1 MLNEKEI
8 RKTIALMKPE
18 GQLFEVRVIYGNKA
32 MYSGYFTNADD
43 LMRAFDELRNFA
55 DCNIYMSLNS
65 INAACYDRIQKNRF
79 EKNAKATTSD
89 HDVVGYDWLM
99 IDLDPQRPSGTS
111 STDEQIEKAK
121 EQGNK
126 IYQFMRNL
134 GFSKP
139 LFANSGNGVHLL
151 YRIRLKNS
159 DENRKLIEMSL
170 KTLNML
176 FASPEID
183 VDMKNFNQSRVCKL
197 YGTTA
202 QKGANSDT
210 RPHRM
215 SYIIGN
221 PESIEVNDIKYLQK
235 LCDLYPKEEKPQKY
249 NNYQPRE
256 FDLEEWLNK
265 YGLRYRKGS
274 YADGVKYILD
284 CCPFDSNHKGK
295 DACVFQSR
303 TGAIGFHCFH
313 NSCADKTWK
322 DVRLLYE
329 PDAYEKRQQE
339 YEKKIY
345 ARPNRKQ
352 EVKKIEVADGK
363 PVFYTATDILN
374 LPREEESFVK
384 TGINLIDKKM
394 RGWKKGYVSVISGL
408 RACVDCDT
416 EYFNGYEWKKISDY
430 EIGEQVLQYNEDGT
444 ANLVY
449 PSLYHKHEQ
458 EYLWRIKTK
467 NIDMCVSENHDM
479 VYVSSKGNLV
489 KKPFS
494 HIAKLHKNNKN
505 GFTQKFITT
514 FECFGKGID
523 LTDEQIRVMCMVIC
537 DGSILKRRTVEDKCR
552 VNIKKSRK
560 KKRCEMLL
568 SNAGIE
574 YSCRNYNPS
583 DPEYLSFMFTPPLSV
598 KEFPR
603 EWYQCNKHQMEII
616 AEEVIE
622 WDGYKTKDGALSFS
636 QTNKNTIDFLQF
648 VFTCLGRRT
657 TISIDDRR
665 GKIDRR
671 DSDKEYLRKNI
682 GYAIRACKGSKLV
695 GIMNSDKKLEFEKY
709 KTTDGFMYCFTVQS
723 HMLVFRRNGRIFI
736 TGNCGKSSVISNIC
750 LDCVNSENRVGV
762 FSGELAPKNFMRW
775 MNLQAAGK
783 GYVEPTQFE
792 GYYNVRHEYQREI
805 ADWLGQNF
813 FLYNNEYG
821 NNFSAIMEEFEK
833 KVESDKLD
841 LLILDNLMAFNISNL
856 GENKWDA
863 QTEFVLS
870 LQRLSKRKN
879 IHIAFVAHPRKAMG
893 FLRLDDISGTGDL
906 GNAVDNAFIVHRV
919 NNDFIR
925 LTKQMFGWKDDN
937 ELYQATNV
945 IEIAKDRDGGLQDIF
960 IPLFYEKES
969 KRLKNYQAENKIY
982 GWNNSDD
989 GFSSAEDLAIPFEV

>member
-8 RKTIALMKPE
+8 RKTITLMKPE
-18 GQLFEVRVIYGNKA
+18 GQLFEVRVIYGNKS

-55 DCNIYMSLNS
+55 DCNIYMTLNS

-99 IDLDPQRPSGTS
+99 IDLDPKRPSGTS

-202 QKGANSDT
+202 QKGANSDV

-221 PESIEVNDIKYLQK
+221 SETIEVNDIKYLQK

-265 YGLRYRKGS
+265 YGLRYRKGN

-295 DACVFQSR
+295 DACIFQSR

-352 EVKKIEVADGK
+352 EVKKIEATDGE

-384 TGINLIDKKM
+384 TGISMIDRKM

-408 RACVDCDT
+408 RA
-416 EYFNGYEWKKISDY
+416 S
-430 EIGEQVLQYNEDGT
+430 
-444 ANLVY
+444 
-449 PSLYHKHEQ
+449 
-458 EYLWRIKTK
+458 
-467 NIDMCVSENHDM
+467 
-479 VYVSSKGNLV
+479 
-489 KKPFS
+489 
-494 HIAKLHKNNKN
+494 
-505 GFTQKFITT
+505 
-514 FECFGKGID
+514 
-523 LTDEQIRVMCMVIC
+523 
-537 DGSILKRRTVEDKCR
+537 
-552 VNIKKSRK
+552 
-560 KKRCEMLL
+560 
-568 SNAGIE
+568 
-574 YSCRNYNPS
+574 
-583 DPEYLSFMFTPPLSV
+583 
-598 KEFPR
+598 
-603 EWYQCNKHQMEII
+603 
-616 AEEVIE
+616 
-622 WDGYKTKDGALSFS
+622 
-636 QTNKNTIDFLQF
+636 
-648 VFTCLGRRT
+648 
-657 TISIDDRR
+657 
-665 GKIDRR
+665 
-671 DSDKEYLRKNI
+671 
-682 GYAIRACKGSKLV
+682 
-695 GIMNSDKKLEFEKY
+695 
-709 KTTDGFMYCFTVQS
+709 
-723 HMLVFRRNGRIFI
+723 
-736 TGNCGKSSVISNIC
+736 GKSSVISEVC
-750 LDCVNSENRVGV
+750 LDCVDCENRVGV

-792 GYYNVRHEYQREI
+792 GYYNVRHEYQRKI

-833 KVESDKLD
+833 KVENDKLD

-870 LQRLSKRKN
+870 LQRLAKRKN

-945 IEIAKDRDGGLQDIF
+945 VEIAKDRDGGLQDCF
-960 IPLFYEKES
+960 IPLYYEKES
-969 KRLKNYQAENKIY
+969 KRLRNTVAENKIY
-982 GWNNSDD
+982 GWNRDDD
-989 GFSSAEDLAIPFEV
+989 GFSPIENLEIPFEV

>member
-982 GWNNSDD
+982 GWNKTDD
-989 GFSSAEDLAIPFEV
+989 GFSSVEDLEIPFEE

>member
-32 MYSGYFTNADD
+32 MYSGYFKNADD
-43 LMRAFDELRNFA
+43 LMNAFDELRNFA
-55 DCNIYMSLNS
+55 DCNIYMTLNS

-176 FASPEID
+176 FASQEID

-202 QKGANSDT
+202 QKGANSAE

-249 NNYQPRE
+249 NNYHPRE
-256 FDLEEWLNK
+256 FDLEEWMNK
-265 YGLRYRKGS
+265 YGLRYRKSS
-274 YADGVKYILD
+274 YADGTKYILE

-295 DACVFQSR
+295 DACIFQSK

-313 NSCADKTWK
+313 NSCIDKTWK

-339 YEKKIY
+339 YEKRIY
-345 ARPNRKQ
+345 AKPNRQQ
-352 EVKKIEVADGK
+352 EVKKIHEADGK
-363 PVFYTATDILN
+363 PVFYTASDILN
-374 LPREEESFVK
+374 LPQEEESFVK
-384 TGINLIDKKM
+384 TGIGMIDRKM
-394 RGWKKGYVSVISGL
+394 RGWKKTYVSVISGL
-408 RACVDCDT
+408 RA
-416 EYFNGYEWKKISDY
+416 S
-430 EIGEQVLQYNEDGT
+430 
-444 ANLVY
+444 
-449 PSLYHKHEQ
+449 
-458 EYLWRIKTK
+458 
-467 NIDMCVSENHDM
+467 
-479 VYVSSKGNLV
+479 
-489 KKPFS
+489 
-494 HIAKLHKNNKN
+494 
-505 GFTQKFITT
+505 
-514 FECFGKGID
+514 
-523 LTDEQIRVMCMVIC
+523 
-537 DGSILKRRTVEDKCR
+537 
-552 VNIKKSRK
+552 
-560 KKRCEMLL
+560 
-568 SNAGIE
+568 
-574 YSCRNYNPS
+574 
-583 DPEYLSFMFTPPLSV
+583 
-598 KEFPR
+598 
-603 EWYQCNKHQMEII
+603 
-616 AEEVIE
+616 
-622 WDGYKTKDGALSFS
+622 
-636 QTNKNTIDFLQF
+636 
-648 VFTCLGRRT
+648 
-657 TISIDDRR
+657 
-665 GKIDRR
+665 
-671 DSDKEYLRKNI
+671 
-682 GYAIRACKGSKLV
+682 
-695 GIMNSDKKLEFEKY
+695 
-709 KTTDGFMYCFTVQS
+709 
-723 HMLVFRRNGRIFI
+723 
-736 TGNCGKSSVISNIC
+736 GKSSVISEVC
-750 LDCVNSENRVGV
+750 LDCVDSGNRAGV

-792 GYYNVRHEYQREI
+792 DYYNVRREYQEKI
-805 ADWLGQNF
+805 ADWLGNNF

-821 NNFSAIMEEFEK
+821 NNFTAIMEQFEK
-833 KVESDKLD
+833 KVEDDKLD
-841 LLILDNLMAFNISNL
+841 VLILDNLMAFNISNL

-870 LQRLSKRKN
+870 LQRLAKRKN

-945 IEIAKDRDGGLQDIF
+945 IEIAKDRDGGLQDCF
-960 IPLFYEKES
+960 IPLYYERET
-969 KRLKNYQAENKIY
+969 KRLRNTVVENKIY
-982 GWNNSDD
+982 GWNKSDD

>member
-295 DACVFQSR
+295 DACIFQSR

-408 RACVDCDT
+408 RA
-416 EYFNGYEWKKISDY
+416 S
-430 EIGEQVLQYNEDGT
+430 
-444 ANLVY
+444 
-449 PSLYHKHEQ
+449 
-458 EYLWRIKTK
+458 
-467 NIDMCVSENHDM
+467 
-479 VYVSSKGNLV
+479 
-489 KKPFS
+489 
-494 HIAKLHKNNKN
+494 
-505 GFTQKFITT
+505 
-514 FECFGKGID
+514 
-523 LTDEQIRVMCMVIC
+523 
-537 DGSILKRRTVEDKCR
+537 
-552 VNIKKSRK
+552 
-560 KKRCEMLL
+560 
-568 SNAGIE
+568 
-574 YSCRNYNPS
+574 
-583 DPEYLSFMFTPPLSV
+583 
-598 KEFPR
+598 
-603 EWYQCNKHQMEII
+603 
-616 AEEVIE
+616 
-622 WDGYKTKDGALSFS
+622 
-636 QTNKNTIDFLQF
+636 
-648 VFTCLGRRT
+648 
-657 TISIDDRR
+657 
-665 GKIDRR
+665 
-671 DSDKEYLRKNI
+671 
-682 GYAIRACKGSKLV
+682 
-695 GIMNSDKKLEFEKY
+695 
-709 KTTDGFMYCFTVQS
+709 
-723 HMLVFRRNGRIFI
+723 
-736 TGNCGKSSVISNIC
+736 GKSSVISEVC
-750 LDCVNSENRVGV
+750 LDCVDHENRVGV

-945 IEIAKDRDGGLQDIF
+945 VEIAKDRDGGLQDCF
-960 IPLFYEKES
+960 IPLYYEKES
-969 KRLKNYQAENKIY
+969 KRLKNSIVENKVY
-982 GWNNSDD
+982 GWNTDD
-989 GFSSAEDLAIPFEV
+989 GFSSVEDLEIPFEE

>member
-32 MYSGYFTNADD
+32 MYSGYFKNADD
-43 LMRAFDELRNFA
+43 LMNAFDELRNFA
-55 DCNIYMSLNS
+55 DCNIYMTLNS

-176 FASPEID
+176 FASQEID

-202 QKGANSDT
+202 QKGANSAE

-249 NNYQPRE
+249 NNYHPRE
-256 FDLEEWLNK
+256 FDLEEWMNK
-265 YGLRYRKGS
+265 YGLRYRKSS
-274 YADGVKYILD
+274 YADGTKYILE

-295 DACVFQSR
+295 DACIFQSR

-313 NSCADKTWK
+313 NSCIDKTWK

-339 YEKKIY
+339 YEKRIY
-345 ARPNRKQ
+345 AKPNRQQ
-352 EVKKIEVADGK
+352 EVKKIHEAEGK
-363 PVFYTATDILN
+363 PVFYTASDILN
-374 LPREEESFVK
+374 LPQEEESFVK
-384 TGINLIDKKM
+384 TGIGMIDRKM
-394 RGWKKGYVSVISGL
+394 RGWKKTYVSVISGL
-408 RACVDCDT
+408 RA
-416 EYFNGYEWKKISDY
+416 S
-430 EIGEQVLQYNEDGT
+430 
-444 ANLVY
+444 
-449 PSLYHKHEQ
+449 
-458 EYLWRIKTK
+458 
-467 NIDMCVSENHDM
+467 
-479 VYVSSKGNLV
+479 
-489 KKPFS
+489 
-494 HIAKLHKNNKN
+494 
-505 GFTQKFITT
+505 
-514 FECFGKGID
+514 
-523 LTDEQIRVMCMVIC
+523 
-537 DGSILKRRTVEDKCR
+537 
-552 VNIKKSRK
+552 
-560 KKRCEMLL
+560 
-568 SNAGIE
+568 
-574 YSCRNYNPS
+574 
-583 DPEYLSFMFTPPLSV
+583 
-598 KEFPR
+598 
-603 EWYQCNKHQMEII
+603 
-616 AEEVIE
+616 
-622 WDGYKTKDGALSFS
+622 
-636 QTNKNTIDFLQF
+636 
-648 VFTCLGRRT
+648 
-657 TISIDDRR
+657 
-665 GKIDRR
+665 
-671 DSDKEYLRKNI
+671 
-682 GYAIRACKGSKLV
+682 
-695 GIMNSDKKLEFEKY
+695 
-709 KTTDGFMYCFTVQS
+709 
-723 HMLVFRRNGRIFI
+723 
-736 TGNCGKSSVISNIC
+736 GKSSVISEVC
-750 LDCVNSENRVGV
+750 LDCVDSGNRAGV

-792 GYYNVRHEYQREI
+792 DYYNVRREYQEKI
-805 ADWLGQNF
+805 ADWLGNNF

-821 NNFSAIMEEFEK
+821 NNFTAIMEQFEK
-833 KVESDKLD
+833 KVEDDKLD
-841 LLILDNLMAFNISNL
+841 VLILDNLMAFNISNL

-870 LQRLSKRKN
+870 LQRLAKRKN

-945 IEIAKDRDGGLQDIF
+945 IEIAKDRDGGLQDCF
-960 IPLFYEKES
+960 IPLYYERET
-969 KRLKNYQAENKIY
+969 KRLRNTVVENKIY
-982 GWNNSDD
+982 GWNKSDD

>member
-8 RKTIALMKPE
+8 RKTITLMKPE
-18 GQLFEVRVIYGNKA
+18 GQLFEVRVIYGNKS

-55 DCNIYMSLNS
+55 DCNIYMTLNS

-99 IDLDPQRPSGTS
+99 IDLDPKRPSGTS

-202 QKGANSDT
+202 QKGANSDV

-221 PESIEVNDIKYLQK
+221 SETIEVNDIKYLQK

-265 YGLRYRKGS
+265 YSLRYRKGS

-295 DACVFQSR
+295 DACIFQSR

-408 RACVDCDT
+408 RA
-416 EYFNGYEWKKISDY
+416 S
-430 EIGEQVLQYNEDGT
+430 
-444 ANLVY
+444 
-449 PSLYHKHEQ
+449 
-458 EYLWRIKTK
+458 
-467 NIDMCVSENHDM
+467 
-479 VYVSSKGNLV
+479 
-489 KKPFS
+489 
-494 HIAKLHKNNKN
+494 
-505 GFTQKFITT
+505 
-514 FECFGKGID
+514 
-523 LTDEQIRVMCMVIC
+523 
-537 DGSILKRRTVEDKCR
+537 
-552 VNIKKSRK
+552 
-560 KKRCEMLL
+560 
-568 SNAGIE
+568 
-574 YSCRNYNPS
+574 
-583 DPEYLSFMFTPPLSV
+583 
-598 KEFPR
+598 
-603 EWYQCNKHQMEII
+603 
-616 AEEVIE
+616 
-622 WDGYKTKDGALSFS
+622 
-636 QTNKNTIDFLQF
+636 
-648 VFTCLGRRT
+648 
-657 TISIDDRR
+657 
-665 GKIDRR
+665 
-671 DSDKEYLRKNI
+671 
-682 GYAIRACKGSKLV
+682 
-695 GIMNSDKKLEFEKY
+695 
-709 KTTDGFMYCFTVQS
+709 
-723 HMLVFRRNGRIFI
+723 
-736 TGNCGKSSVISNIC
+736 GKSSVISEVC
-750 LDCVNSENRVGV
+750 LDCVDSENRVGV
-762 FSGELAPKNFMRW
+762 FSGELALKNFMRW

-783 GYVEPTQFE
+783 GYVEPTQFY
-792 GYYNVRHEYQREI
+792 GYYNVRLEYQRKI

-833 KVESDKLD
+833 KVENDKLD

-870 LQRLSKRKN
+870 LQRLAKRKN

-945 IEIAKDRDGGLQDIF
+945 VEIAKDRDGGLQDCF
-960 IPLFYEKES
+960 IPLYYEKES
-969 KRLKNYQAENKIY
+969 KRLRNTVAENKIY
-982 GWNNSDD
+982 GWNRDDD
-989 GFSSAEDLAIPFEV
+989 GFSPIENLEIPFEV

>member
-111 STDEQIEKAK
+111 ATDEQIGKAK

-202 QKGANSDT
+202 QKGANSDA

-265 YGLRYRKGS
+265 YGLRYRKGN

-295 DACVFQSR
+295 DACIFQSR

-408 RACVDCDT
+408 RA
-416 EYFNGYEWKKISDY
+416 S
-430 EIGEQVLQYNEDGT
+430 
-444 ANLVY
+444 
-449 PSLYHKHEQ
+449 
-458 EYLWRIKTK
+458 
-467 NIDMCVSENHDM
+467 
-479 VYVSSKGNLV
+479 
-489 KKPFS
+489 
-494 HIAKLHKNNKN
+494 
-505 GFTQKFITT
+505 
-514 FECFGKGID
+514 
-523 LTDEQIRVMCMVIC
+523 
-537 DGSILKRRTVEDKCR
+537 
-552 VNIKKSRK
+552 
-560 KKRCEMLL
+560 
-568 SNAGIE
+568 
-574 YSCRNYNPS
+574 
-583 DPEYLSFMFTPPLSV
+583 
-598 KEFPR
+598 
-603 EWYQCNKHQMEII
+603 
-616 AEEVIE
+616 
-622 WDGYKTKDGALSFS
+622 
-636 QTNKNTIDFLQF
+636 
-648 VFTCLGRRT
+648 
-657 TISIDDRR
+657 
-665 GKIDRR
+665 
-671 DSDKEYLRKNI
+671 
-682 GYAIRACKGSKLV
+682 
-695 GIMNSDKKLEFEKY
+695 
-709 KTTDGFMYCFTVQS
+709 
-723 HMLVFRRNGRIFI
+723 
-736 TGNCGKSSVISNIC
+736 GKSSVISEVC
-750 LDCVNSENRVGV
+750 LDCVDHENRVGV

-783 GYVEPTQFE
+783 GYVEPTQFD
-792 GYYNVRHEYQREI
+792 GYYNVRHEYQKKI
-805 ADWLGQNF
+805 ADWLGRNF

-833 KVESDKLD
+833 KVKNDKLD

-870 LQRLSKRKN
+870 LQRLAKRKN

-937 ELYQATNV
+937 DLYQATNV
-945 IEIAKDRDGGLQDIF
+945 VEIAKDRDGGLQDCF
-960 IPLFYEKES
+960 IPLYYEKET
-969 KRLKNYQAENKIY
+969 KRLRNTVVENKIY
-982 GWNNSDD
+982 GWNRDND
-989 GFSSAEDLAIPFEV
+989 GFSSVENLEIPFEV

>member
-65 INAACYDRIQKNRF
+65 INTACYDRIQKNRF

-111 STDEQIEKAK
+111 ATDEQIGKAK

-159 DENRKLIEMSL
+159 NENRKLIEMSL

-202 QKGANSDT
+202 QKGANSDA

-215 SYIIGN
+215 SCIIGN

-265 YGLRYRKGS
+265 YGLRYRKGN

-295 DACVFQSR
+295 DACIFQSR

-408 RACVDCDT
+408 RA
-416 EYFNGYEWKKISDY
+416 S
-430 EIGEQVLQYNEDGT
+430 
-444 ANLVY
+444 
-449 PSLYHKHEQ
+449 
-458 EYLWRIKTK
+458 
-467 NIDMCVSENHDM
+467 
-479 VYVSSKGNLV
+479 
-489 KKPFS
+489 
-494 HIAKLHKNNKN
+494 
-505 GFTQKFITT
+505 
-514 FECFGKGID
+514 
-523 LTDEQIRVMCMVIC
+523 
-537 DGSILKRRTVEDKCR
+537 
-552 VNIKKSRK
+552 
-560 KKRCEMLL
+560 
-568 SNAGIE
+568 
-574 YSCRNYNPS
+574 
-583 DPEYLSFMFTPPLSV
+583 
-598 KEFPR
+598 
-603 EWYQCNKHQMEII
+603 
-616 AEEVIE
+616 
-622 WDGYKTKDGALSFS
+622 
-636 QTNKNTIDFLQF
+636 
-648 VFTCLGRRT
+648 
-657 TISIDDRR
+657 
-665 GKIDRR
+665 
-671 DSDKEYLRKNI
+671 
-682 GYAIRACKGSKLV
+682 
-695 GIMNSDKKLEFEKY
+695 
-709 KTTDGFMYCFTVQS
+709 
-723 HMLVFRRNGRIFI
+723 
-736 TGNCGKSSVISNIC
+736 GKSSVISEVC
-750 LDCVNSENRVGV
+750 LDCVDHENRVGV

-783 GYVEPTQFE
+783 GYVEPTQFD
-792 GYYNVRHEYQREI
+792 GYYNVRHEYQKKI
-805 ADWLGQNF
+805 ADWLGRNF

-833 KVESDKLD
+833 KVENDKLD

-870 LQRLSKRKN
+870 LQRLAKRKN

-919 NNDFIR
+919 NNDFVR

-937 ELYQATNV
+937 DLYQATNV
-945 IEIAKDRDGGLQDIF
+945 VEIAKDRDGGLQDCF
-960 IPLFYEKES
+960 IPLYYEKET
-969 KRLKNYQAENKIY
+969 KRLRNTVVENKIY
-982 GWNNSDD
+982 GWNRDND
-989 GFSSAEDLAIPFEV
+989 GFSSVENLEIPFEV

>member
-8 RKTIALMKPE
+8 RKTITLMKPE
-18 GQLFEVRVIYGNKA
+18 GQLFEVRVIYGNKS

-55 DCNIYMSLNS
+55 DCNIYMTLNS

-99 IDLDPQRPSGTS
+99 IDLDPKRPSGTS

-202 QKGANSDT
+202 QKGANSDV

-221 PESIEVNDIKYLQK
+221 SETIEVNDIKYLQK

-265 YGLRYRKGS
+265 YSLRYRKGS

-295 DACVFQSR
+295 DACIFQSR

-408 RACVDCDT
+408 RA
-416 EYFNGYEWKKISDY
+416 S
-430 EIGEQVLQYNEDGT
+430 
-444 ANLVY
+444 
-449 PSLYHKHEQ
+449 
-458 EYLWRIKTK
+458 
-467 NIDMCVSENHDM
+467 
-479 VYVSSKGNLV
+479 
-489 KKPFS
+489 
-494 HIAKLHKNNKN
+494 
-505 GFTQKFITT
+505 
-514 FECFGKGID
+514 
-523 LTDEQIRVMCMVIC
+523 
-537 DGSILKRRTVEDKCR
+537 
-552 VNIKKSRK
+552 
-560 KKRCEMLL
+560 
-568 SNAGIE
+568 
-574 YSCRNYNPS
+574 
-583 DPEYLSFMFTPPLSV
+583 
-598 KEFPR
+598 
-603 EWYQCNKHQMEII
+603 
-616 AEEVIE
+616 
-622 WDGYKTKDGALSFS
+622 
-636 QTNKNTIDFLQF
+636 
-648 VFTCLGRRT
+648 
-657 TISIDDRR
+657 
-665 GKIDRR
+665 
-671 DSDKEYLRKNI
+671 
-682 GYAIRACKGSKLV
+682 
-695 GIMNSDKKLEFEKY
+695 
-709 KTTDGFMYCFTVQS
+709 
-723 HMLVFRRNGRIFI
+723 
-736 TGNCGKSSVISNIC
+736 GKSSVISEVC
-750 LDCVNSENRVGV
+750 LDCVDSENRVGV

-783 GYVEPTQFE
+783 GYVEPTQFY
-792 GYYNVRHEYQREI
+792 GYYNVRLEYQRKI

-833 KVESDKLD
+833 KVENDKLD

-870 LQRLSKRKN
+870 LQRLAKRKN

-945 IEIAKDRDGGLQDIF
+945 VEIAKDRDGGLQDCF
-960 IPLFYEKES
+960 IPLYYEKES
-969 KRLKNYQAENKIY
+969 KRLRNTVAENKIY
-982 GWNNSDD
+982 GWNRDDD
-989 GFSSAEDLAIPFEV
+989 GFSPIENLEIPFEV

>member
-65 INAACYDRIQKNRF
+65 INTACYDRIQKNRF

-99 IDLDPQRPSGTS
+99 IDLDPKRPSGTS

-197 YGTTA
+197 YGTKA
-202 QKGANSDT
+202 QKGANSSD

-221 PESIEVNDIKYLQK
+221 PEAIEVNDIKYLQK

-256 FDLEEWLNK
+256 FDLEEWMNK
-265 YGLRYRKGS
+265 YGLRYRKSS
-274 YADGVKYILD
+274 YADGTKYILD

-295 DACVFQSR
+295 DACIFHSR

-339 YEKKIY
+339 YEKRIY
-345 ARPNRKQ
+345 SKPNRKQ
-352 EVKKIEVADGK
+352 EVKKIEETDGK

-374 LPREEESFVK
+374 FPKKEESFVK
-384 TGINLIDKKM
+384 SGIHMIDEKM
-394 RGWKKGYVSVISGL
+394 RGLKKGYVSVISGL
-408 RACVDCDT
+408 RA
-416 EYFNGYEWKKISDY
+416 S
-430 EIGEQVLQYNEDGT
+430 
-444 ANLVY
+444 
-449 PSLYHKHEQ
+449 
-458 EYLWRIKTK
+458 
-467 NIDMCVSENHDM
+467 
-479 VYVSSKGNLV
+479 
-489 KKPFS
+489 
-494 HIAKLHKNNKN
+494 
-505 GFTQKFITT
+505 
-514 FECFGKGID
+514 
-523 LTDEQIRVMCMVIC
+523 
-537 DGSILKRRTVEDKCR
+537 
-552 VNIKKSRK
+552 
-560 KKRCEMLL
+560 
-568 SNAGIE
+568 
-574 YSCRNYNPS
+574 
-583 DPEYLSFMFTPPLSV
+583 
-598 KEFPR
+598 
-603 EWYQCNKHQMEII
+603 
-616 AEEVIE
+616 
-622 WDGYKTKDGALSFS
+622 
-636 QTNKNTIDFLQF
+636 
-648 VFTCLGRRT
+648 
-657 TISIDDRR
+657 
-665 GKIDRR
+665 
-671 DSDKEYLRKNI
+671 
-682 GYAIRACKGSKLV
+682 
-695 GIMNSDKKLEFEKY
+695 
-709 KTTDGFMYCFTVQS
+709 
-723 HMLVFRRNGRIFI
+723 
-736 TGNCGKSSVISNIC
+736 GKSSVISEIC
-750 LDCVNSENRVGV
+750 LDCVDFENRVGV

-783 GYVEPTQFE
+783 GYVEPTQFD
-792 GYYNVRHEYQREI
+792 GYYNVHRKYQEKI
-805 ADWLGQNF
+805 ANWLGDKF
-813 FLYNNEYG
+813 LLYNNEYG
-821 NNFSAIMEEFEK
+821 NDFSAIMEEFEK
-833 KVESDKLD
+833 KIEADKLD
-841 LLILDNLMAFNISNL
+841 LLILDNLMAFNISGL
-856 GENKWDA
+856 SDNKWDA

-870 LQRLSKRKN
+870 LQRLAKRKD
-879 IHIAFVAHPRKAMG
+879 IHIVFVAHPRKAMG

-919 NNDFIR
+919 NNDFKR
-925 LTKQMFGWKDDN
+925 LTKLTFGWQDDN
-937 ELYQATNV
+937 EIYQATNV

-982 GWNNSDD
+982 GWNKTDD
-989 GFSSAEDLAIPFEV
+989 GFSSVEDLEIPFEE

>member
-8 RKTIALMKPE
+8 RKTIALMKPD

-55 DCNIYMSLNS
+55 DCNVYITLNS
-65 INAACYDRIQKNRF
+65 INAACFDRVQKNRF
-79 EKNAKATTSD
+79 EKNAKTTTSD
-89 HDVVGYDWLM
+89 NDIVGYDWLM
-99 IDLDPQRPSGTS
+99 IDLDPKRPSGTS
-111 STDEQIEKAK
+111 STDEQIKKAK

-126 IYQFMRNL
+126 IYQFMQNL

-176 FASPEID
+176 FTSPDID

-202 QKGANSDT
+202 QKGANSND

-235 LCDLYPKEEKPQKY
+235 LCALYPKEEKPQKY

-265 YGLRYRKGS
+265 YGLRYRKSS
-274 YADGVKYILD
+274 YADGTKYILD

-295 DACVFQSR
+295 DACIFQSR

-322 DVRLLYE
+322 DVRLLFE

-339 YEKKIY
+339 YEKQIY
-345 ARPNRKQ
+345 LKPNRKKQ
-352 EVKKIEVADGK
+352 EVKKIKETEGS
-363 PVFYTATDILN
+363 PVFYTAIDVLN
-374 LPREEESFVK
+374 LPQKEESFIK
-384 TGINLIDKKM
+384 SGIHVIDKKM
-394 RGWKKGYVSVISGL
+394 RGLKKGYVSVISGL
-408 RACVDCDT
+408 RA
-416 EYFNGYEWKKISDY
+416 S
-430 EIGEQVLQYNEDGT
+430 
-444 ANLVY
+444 
-449 PSLYHKHEQ
+449 
-458 EYLWRIKTK
+458 
-467 NIDMCVSENHDM
+467 
-479 VYVSSKGNLV
+479 
-489 KKPFS
+489 
-494 HIAKLHKNNKN
+494 
-505 GFTQKFITT
+505 
-514 FECFGKGID
+514 
-523 LTDEQIRVMCMVIC
+523 
-537 DGSILKRRTVEDKCR
+537 
-552 VNIKKSRK
+552 
-560 KKRCEMLL
+560 
-568 SNAGIE
+568 
-574 YSCRNYNPS
+574 
-583 DPEYLSFMFTPPLSV
+583 
-598 KEFPR
+598 
-603 EWYQCNKHQMEII
+603 
-616 AEEVIE
+616 
-622 WDGYKTKDGALSFS
+622 
-636 QTNKNTIDFLQF
+636 
-648 VFTCLGRRT
+648 
-657 TISIDDRR
+657 
-665 GKIDRR
+665 
-671 DSDKEYLRKNI
+671 
-682 GYAIRACKGSKLV
+682 
-695 GIMNSDKKLEFEKY
+695 
-709 KTTDGFMYCFTVQS
+709 
-723 HMLVFRRNGRIFI
+723 
-736 TGNCGKSSVISNIC
+736 GKSSVISEIC
-750 LDCVNSENRVGV
+750 LDCVDSENRVGV

-783 GYVEPTQFE
+783 GYVESTQFD
-792 GYYNVRHEYQREI
+792 GYYNVHRKYQEKI
-805 ADWLGQNF
+805 ANWLGNNF

-833 KVESDKLD
+833 KVEKDKLD

-856 GENKWDA
+856 GESKWDA

-870 LQRLSKRKN
+870 LQRLAKRKD

-969 KRLKNYQAENKIY
+969 KRLRNSAVENKIY
-982 GWNNSDD
+982 GWNKDND
-989 GFSSAEDLAIPFEV
+989 GFSSVENLEIPFEV

>member
-8 RKTIALMKPE
+8 RKTIALMKPD

-55 DCNIYMSLNS
+55 DCNVYITLNS
-65 INAACYDRIQKNRF
+65 INAACFDRVQKNRF
-79 EKNAKATTSD
+79 EKNAKTTTSD
-89 HDVVGYDWLM
+89 NDIVGYDWLM
-99 IDLDPQRPSGTS
+99 IDLDPKRPSGTS
-111 STDEQIEKAK
+111 STDEQIKKAK

-126 IYQFMRNL
+126 IYQFMQNL

-159 DENRKLIEMSL
+159 DKNRKLIEMSL

-176 FASPEID
+176 FTSPDID

-202 QKGANSDT
+202 QKGANSND

-235 LCDLYPKEEKPQKY
+235 LCALYPKEEKPQKY

-265 YGLRYRKGS
+265 YGLRYRKSS
-274 YADGVKYILD
+274 YADGTKYILD

-295 DACVFQSR
+295 DACIFQSR

-322 DVRLLYE
+322 DVRLLFE

-339 YEKKIY
+339 YEKQIY
-345 ARPNRKQ
+345 LKPNRKKQ
-352 EVKKIEVADGK
+352 EVKKIKETEGS
-363 PVFYTATDILN
+363 PVFYTAIDVLN
-374 LPREEESFVK
+374 LPQKEESFIK
-384 TGINLIDKKM
+384 SGIHVIDKKM
-394 RGWKKGYVSVISGL
+394 RGLKKGYVSVISGL
-408 RACVDCDT
+408 RA
-416 EYFNGYEWKKISDY
+416 S
-430 EIGEQVLQYNEDGT
+430 
-444 ANLVY
+444 
-449 PSLYHKHEQ
+449 
-458 EYLWRIKTK
+458 
-467 NIDMCVSENHDM
+467 
-479 VYVSSKGNLV
+479 
-489 KKPFS
+489 
-494 HIAKLHKNNKN
+494 
-505 GFTQKFITT
+505 
-514 FECFGKGID
+514 
-523 LTDEQIRVMCMVIC
+523 
-537 DGSILKRRTVEDKCR
+537 
-552 VNIKKSRK
+552 
-560 KKRCEMLL
+560 
-568 SNAGIE
+568 
-574 YSCRNYNPS
+574 
-583 DPEYLSFMFTPPLSV
+583 
-598 KEFPR
+598 
-603 EWYQCNKHQMEII
+603 
-616 AEEVIE
+616 
-622 WDGYKTKDGALSFS
+622 
-636 QTNKNTIDFLQF
+636 
-648 VFTCLGRRT
+648 
-657 TISIDDRR
+657 
-665 GKIDRR
+665 
-671 DSDKEYLRKNI
+671 
-682 GYAIRACKGSKLV
+682 
-695 GIMNSDKKLEFEKY
+695 
-709 KTTDGFMYCFTVQS
+709 
-723 HMLVFRRNGRIFI
+723 
-736 TGNCGKSSVISNIC
+736 GKSSVISEIC
-750 LDCVNSENRVGV
+750 LDCVDSENRVGV

-783 GYVEPTQFE
+783 GYVESTQFD
-792 GYYNVRHEYQREI
+792 GYYNVHRKYQEKI
-805 ADWLGQNF
+805 ANWLGNNF

-833 KVESDKLD
+833 KVEKDKLD

-856 GENKWDA
+856 GESKWDA

-870 LQRLSKRKN
+870 LQRLAKRKD

-969 KRLKNYQAENKIY
+969 KRLRNSAVENKIY
-982 GWNNSDD
+982 GWNKDND
-989 GFSSAEDLAIPFEV
+989 GFSSVENLEIPFEV

>member
-8 RKTIALMKPE
+8 RKTIALMKPN

-55 DCNIYMSLNS
+55 DCNVYITLNS
-65 INAACYDRIQKNRF
+65 INEACFDRVQKKRF
-79 EKNAKATTSD
+79 EKNAKTTTSD
-89 HDVVGYDWLM
+89 NDIVGYDWLM
-99 IDLDPQRPSGTS
+99 IDLDPKRPSGTS
-111 STDEQIEKAK
+111 STDEQIKKAK

-126 IYQFMRNL
+126 IYQFMQNL

-176 FASPEID
+176 FTSPEID

-202 QKGANSDT
+202 QKGANSSD

-221 PESIEVNDIKYLQK
+221 PESIAANDIKYLQK
-235 LCDLYPKEEKPQKY
+235 LCALYPKEEKPQKY

-256 FDLEEWLNK
+256 FDLEEWMDK
-265 YGLRYRKGS
+265 HGVRYRRS
-274 YADGVKYILD
+274 TYADGVKYVLD

-295 DACVFQSR
+295 DACIFQSR

-322 DVRLLYE
+322 DVRLLFE

-339 YEKKIY
+339 YEKQIY
-345 ARPNRKQ
+345 SKPNRKQ
-352 EVKKIEVADGK
+352 EVKKIEEAEGN
-363 PVFYTATDILN
+363 PVFYTASDILN
-374 LPREEESFVK
+374 LPQKEESFIK
-384 TGINLIDKKM
+384 SGIHVIDKKM
-394 RGWKKGYVSVISGL
+394 RGLKKGYVSVISGL
-408 RACVDCDT
+408 RA
-416 EYFNGYEWKKISDY
+416 S
-430 EIGEQVLQYNEDGT
+430 
-444 ANLVY
+444 
-449 PSLYHKHEQ
+449 
-458 EYLWRIKTK
+458 
-467 NIDMCVSENHDM
+467 
-479 VYVSSKGNLV
+479 
-489 KKPFS
+489 
-494 HIAKLHKNNKN
+494 
-505 GFTQKFITT
+505 
-514 FECFGKGID
+514 
-523 LTDEQIRVMCMVIC
+523 
-537 DGSILKRRTVEDKCR
+537 
-552 VNIKKSRK
+552 
-560 KKRCEMLL
+560 
-568 SNAGIE
+568 
-574 YSCRNYNPS
+574 
-583 DPEYLSFMFTPPLSV
+583 
-598 KEFPR
+598 
-603 EWYQCNKHQMEII
+603 
-616 AEEVIE
+616 
-622 WDGYKTKDGALSFS
+622 
-636 QTNKNTIDFLQF
+636 
-648 VFTCLGRRT
+648 
-657 TISIDDRR
+657 
-665 GKIDRR
+665 
-671 DSDKEYLRKNI
+671 
-682 GYAIRACKGSKLV
+682 
-695 GIMNSDKKLEFEKY
+695 
-709 KTTDGFMYCFTVQS
+709 
-723 HMLVFRRNGRIFI
+723 
-736 TGNCGKSSVISNIC
+736 GKSSVISEVC
-750 LDCVNSENRVGV
+750 LDCVDSGNCVGV

-783 GYVEPTQFE
+783 GYVEPTQFD
-792 GYYNVRHEYQREI
+792 GYYNVVRKYQEKI
-805 ADWLGQNF
+805 AEWLGKNF

-821 NNFSAIMEEFEK
+821 NNFTAIMEEFEK
-833 KVESDKLD
+833 KVEKDKLD

-856 GENKWDA
+856 GESKWDA

-870 LQRLSKRKN
+870 LQRLAKRKD

-945 IEIAKDRDGGLQDIF
+945 IEIAKDRDGGLQDCF
-960 IPLFYEKES
+960 IPLYYEKES
-969 KRLKNYQAENKIY
+969 KRLRNSAVENKIY
-982 GWNNSDD
+982 GWNKDND
-989 GFSSAEDLAIPFEV
+989 GFSSVENLEIPFEV

>member
-408 RACVDCDT
+408 RA
-416 EYFNGYEWKKISDY
+416 S
-430 EIGEQVLQYNEDGT
+430 
-444 ANLVY
+444 
-449 PSLYHKHEQ
+449 
-458 EYLWRIKTK
+458 
-467 NIDMCVSENHDM
+467 
-479 VYVSSKGNLV
+479 
-489 KKPFS
+489 
-494 HIAKLHKNNKN
+494 
-505 GFTQKFITT
+505 
-514 FECFGKGID
+514 
-523 LTDEQIRVMCMVIC
+523 
-537 DGSILKRRTVEDKCR
+537 
-552 VNIKKSRK
+552 
-560 KKRCEMLL
+560 
-568 SNAGIE
+568 
-574 YSCRNYNPS
+574 
-583 DPEYLSFMFTPPLSV
+583 
-598 KEFPR
+598 
-603 EWYQCNKHQMEII
+603 
-616 AEEVIE
+616 
-622 WDGYKTKDGALSFS
+622 
-636 QTNKNTIDFLQF
+636 
-648 VFTCLGRRT
+648 
-657 TISIDDRR
+657 
-665 GKIDRR
+665 
-671 DSDKEYLRKNI
+671 
-682 GYAIRACKGSKLV
+682 
-695 GIMNSDKKLEFEKY
+695 
-709 KTTDGFMYCFTVQS
+709 
-723 HMLVFRRNGRIFI
+723 
-736 TGNCGKSSVISNIC
+736 GKSSVISEVC
-750 LDCVNSENRVGV
+750 LDCVDSKNRVGV

-783 GYVEPTQFE
+783 GYVESTQFE
-792 GYYNVRHEYQREI
+792 GYYNVSRKYQEKI
-805 ADWLGQNF
+805 ANWLGDKF

-821 NNFSAIMEEFEK
+821 NDFSAIMEEFEK
-833 KVESDKLD
+833 KIESDKLD
-841 LLILDNLMAFNISNL
+841 LLILDNLMAFNISGL
-856 GENKWDA
+856 SDNKWDA

-870 LQRLSKRKN
+870 LQRLAKRKD
-879 IHIAFVAHPRKAMG
+879 IHIVFVAHPRKAMG

-919 NNDFIR
+919 NNDFKR
-925 LTKQMFGWKDDN
+925 LTKLTFGWQDDN
-937 ELYQATNV
+937 EIYQATNV

-982 GWNNSDD
+982 GWNKTDD
-989 GFSSAEDLAIPFEV
+989 GFSSVEDLEIPFEE

>member
-8 RKTIALMKPE
+8 RKTIALMKPN

-55 DCNIYMSLNS
+55 DCNVYITLNS
-65 INAACYDRIQKNRF
+65 INEACFDRVQKKRF
-79 EKNAKATTSD
+79 EKNAKTTTSD
-89 HDVVGYDWLM
+89 NDIVGYDWLM
-99 IDLDPQRPSGTS
+99 IDLDPKRPSGTS
-111 STDEQIEKAK
+111 STDEQIKKAK

-126 IYQFMRNL
+126 IYQFMQNL

-176 FASPEID
+176 FTSPEID

-235 LCDLYPKEEKPQKY
+235 LCALYPKEEKPQKY

-256 FDLEEWLNK
+256 FDLEEWMDK
-265 YGLRYRKGS
+265 HGVRYRRS
-274 YADGVKYILD
+274 TYADGVKYVLD

-295 DACVFQSR
+295 DACIFQSR

-322 DVRLLYE
+322 DVRLLFE

-339 YEKKIY
+339 YEKQIY
-345 ARPNRKQ
+345 SKPNRKQ
-352 EVKKIEVADGK
+352 EVKKIEEAEGN
-363 PVFYTATDILN
+363 PVFYTASDILN
-374 LPREEESFVK
+374 LPQKEESFIK
-384 TGINLIDKKM
+384 SGIHVIDKKM
-394 RGWKKGYVSVISGL
+394 RGLKKGYVSVISGL
-408 RACVDCDT
+408 RA
-416 EYFNGYEWKKISDY
+416 S
-430 EIGEQVLQYNEDGT
+430 
-444 ANLVY
+444 
-449 PSLYHKHEQ
+449 
-458 EYLWRIKTK
+458 
-467 NIDMCVSENHDM
+467 
-479 VYVSSKGNLV
+479 
-489 KKPFS
+489 
-494 HIAKLHKNNKN
+494 
-505 GFTQKFITT
+505 
-514 FECFGKGID
+514 
-523 LTDEQIRVMCMVIC
+523 
-537 DGSILKRRTVEDKCR
+537 
-552 VNIKKSRK
+552 
-560 KKRCEMLL
+560 
-568 SNAGIE
+568 
-574 YSCRNYNPS
+574 
-583 DPEYLSFMFTPPLSV
+583 
-598 KEFPR
+598 
-603 EWYQCNKHQMEII
+603 
-616 AEEVIE
+616 
-622 WDGYKTKDGALSFS
+622 
-636 QTNKNTIDFLQF
+636 
-648 VFTCLGRRT
+648 
-657 TISIDDRR
+657 
-665 GKIDRR
+665 
-671 DSDKEYLRKNI
+671 
-682 GYAIRACKGSKLV
+682 
-695 GIMNSDKKLEFEKY
+695 
-709 KTTDGFMYCFTVQS
+709 
-723 HMLVFRRNGRIFI
+723 
-736 TGNCGKSSVISNIC
+736 GKSSVISEVC
-750 LDCVNSENRVGV
+750 LDCVDSGNCVGV

-783 GYVEPTQFE
+783 GYVEPTQFD
-792 GYYNVRHEYQREI
+792 GYYNVVRKYQEKI
-805 ADWLGQNF
+805 AEWLGKNF

-821 NNFSAIMEEFEK
+821 NNFTAIMEEFEK
-833 KVESDKLD
+833 KVEKDKLD

-856 GENKWDA
+856 GESKWDA

-870 LQRLSKRKN
+870 LQRLAKRKD

-945 IEIAKDRDGGLQDIF
+945 IEIAKDRDGGLQDCF
-960 IPLFYEKES
+960 IPLYYEKES
-969 KRLKNYQAENKIY
+969 KRLRNSAVENKIY
-982 GWNNSDD
+982 GWNKDND
-989 GFSSAEDLAIPFEV
+989 GFSSVENLEIPFEV

>member
-8 RKTIALMKPE
+8 RKTIAIMKPD

-55 DCNIYMSLNS
+55 DCNVYITLNS
-65 INAACYDRIQKNRF
+65 INEACFDRVQKKRF
-79 EKNAKATTSD
+79 EKNAKTTTSD
-89 HDVVGYDWLM
+89 NDIVGYDWLM
-99 IDLDPQRPSGTS
+99 IDLDPKRPSGTS
-111 STDEQIEKAK
+111 STDEQIKKAK

-126 IYQFMRNL
+126 IYQFMQNL

-176 FASPEID
+176 FTSPDID

-202 QKGANSDT
+202 QKGANSSD

-235 LCDLYPKEEKPQKY
+235 LCALYPQEEKPQKY

-265 YGLRYRKGS
+265 YGLRYRKSS
-274 YADGVKYILD
+274 YADGTKYILD

-295 DACVFQSR
+295 DACIFQSR

-322 DVRLLYE
+322 DVRLLFE

-339 YEKKIY
+339 YEKQIY
-345 ARPNRKQ
+345 LKPNRKKQ
-352 EVKKIEVADGK
+352 EVKKIKETEGS
-363 PVFYTATDILN
+363 PVFYTAIDVLN
-374 LPREEESFVK
+374 LPQKEESFIK
-384 TGINLIDKKM
+384 SGIHVIDKKM
-394 RGWKKGYVSVISGL
+394 RGLKKGYVSVISGL
-408 RACVDCDT
+408 RA
-416 EYFNGYEWKKISDY
+416 S
-430 EIGEQVLQYNEDGT
+430 
-444 ANLVY
+444 
-449 PSLYHKHEQ
+449 
-458 EYLWRIKTK
+458 
-467 NIDMCVSENHDM
+467 
-479 VYVSSKGNLV
+479 
-489 KKPFS
+489 
-494 HIAKLHKNNKN
+494 
-505 GFTQKFITT
+505 
-514 FECFGKGID
+514 
-523 LTDEQIRVMCMVIC
+523 
-537 DGSILKRRTVEDKCR
+537 
-552 VNIKKSRK
+552 
-560 KKRCEMLL
+560 
-568 SNAGIE
+568 
-574 YSCRNYNPS
+574 
-583 DPEYLSFMFTPPLSV
+583 
-598 KEFPR
+598 
-603 EWYQCNKHQMEII
+603 
-616 AEEVIE
+616 
-622 WDGYKTKDGALSFS
+622 
-636 QTNKNTIDFLQF
+636 
-648 VFTCLGRRT
+648 
-657 TISIDDRR
+657 
-665 GKIDRR
+665 
-671 DSDKEYLRKNI
+671 
-682 GYAIRACKGSKLV
+682 
-695 GIMNSDKKLEFEKY
+695 
-709 KTTDGFMYCFTVQS
+709 
-723 HMLVFRRNGRIFI
+723 
-736 TGNCGKSSVISNIC
+736 GKSSVISEIC
-750 LDCVNSENRVGV
+750 LDCVDSENRVGV
-762 FSGELAPKNFMRW
+762 FSVKLAPKNFMRW

-783 GYVEPTQFE
+783 GYVESTQFD
-792 GYYNVRHEYQREI
+792 GYYNVHRKYQEKI
-805 ADWLGQNF
+805 ANWLGNNF

-833 KVESDKLD
+833 KVEKYKLD

-856 GENKWDA
+856 GESKWDA

-870 LQRLSKRKN
+870 LQRLAKRKD

-945 IEIAKDRDGGLQDIF
+945 IEIAKDRDGGLQDCF
-960 IPLFYEKES
+960 IPLYYEKES
-969 KRLKNYQAENKIY
+969 KRLRNSAVENKIY
-982 GWNNSDD
+982 GWNKDND
-989 GFSSAEDLAIPFEV
+989 GFSSVENLEIPFEV

>member
-8 RKTIALMKPE
+8 RKTITLMKPE
-18 GQLFEVRVIYGNKA
+18 GQLFEVRVIYGNKS

-55 DCNIYMSLNS
+55 DCNIYMTLNS

-99 IDLDPQRPSGTS
+99 IDLDPKRPSGTS

-202 QKGANSDT
+202 QKGANSDV

-221 PESIEVNDIKYLQK
+221 SETIEVNDIKYLQK

-295 DACVFQSR
+295 DACIFQSR

-352 EVKKIEVADGK
+352 EVKKIEATDGE

-384 TGINLIDKKM
+384 TGISMIDRKM

-408 RACVDCDT
+408 RA
-416 EYFNGYEWKKISDY
+416 S
-430 EIGEQVLQYNEDGT
+430 
-444 ANLVY
+444 
-449 PSLYHKHEQ
+449 
-458 EYLWRIKTK
+458 
-467 NIDMCVSENHDM
+467 
-479 VYVSSKGNLV
+479 
-489 KKPFS
+489 
-494 HIAKLHKNNKN
+494 
-505 GFTQKFITT
+505 
-514 FECFGKGID
+514 
-523 LTDEQIRVMCMVIC
+523 
-537 DGSILKRRTVEDKCR
+537 
-552 VNIKKSRK
+552 
-560 KKRCEMLL
+560 
-568 SNAGIE
+568 
-574 YSCRNYNPS
+574 
-583 DPEYLSFMFTPPLSV
+583 
-598 KEFPR
+598 
-603 EWYQCNKHQMEII
+603 
-616 AEEVIE
+616 
-622 WDGYKTKDGALSFS
+622 
-636 QTNKNTIDFLQF
+636 
-648 VFTCLGRRT
+648 
-657 TISIDDRR
+657 
-665 GKIDRR
+665 
-671 DSDKEYLRKNI
+671 
-682 GYAIRACKGSKLV
+682 
-695 GIMNSDKKLEFEKY
+695 
-709 KTTDGFMYCFTVQS
+709 
-723 HMLVFRRNGRIFI
+723 
-736 TGNCGKSSVISNIC
+736 GKSSVISEVC
-750 LDCVNSENRVGV
+750 LDCVDCENRVGV

-792 GYYNVRHEYQREI
+792 GYYNVRHEYQRKI

-833 KVESDKLD
+833 KVENDKLD

-870 LQRLSKRKN
+870 LQRLAKRKN

-945 IEIAKDRDGGLQDIF
+945 VEIAKDRDGGLQDCF
-960 IPLFYEKES
+960 IPLYYEKES
-969 KRLKNYQAENKIY
+969 KRLRNTVAENKIY
-982 GWNNSDD
+982 GWNRDDD
-989 GFSSAEDLAIPFEV
+989 GFSPIENLEIPFEV